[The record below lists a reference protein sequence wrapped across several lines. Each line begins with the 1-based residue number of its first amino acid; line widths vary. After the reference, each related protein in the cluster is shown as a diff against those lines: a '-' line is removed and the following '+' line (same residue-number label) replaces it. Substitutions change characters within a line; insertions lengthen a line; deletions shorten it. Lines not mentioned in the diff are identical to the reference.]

1 MDSIQLGRTVRK
13 HRRAQSLRQSELAS
27 IAGVG
32 IRFISELE
40 NGKQTLELGRVIKV
54 LETVGLCLEIQKR
67 SSDWPETLERE

>member
-1 MDSIQLGRTVRK
+1 MTSIQLGRAVRK
-13 HRRAQSLRQSELAS
+13 QRRAQSLRQSELAS

-54 LETVGLCLEIQKR
+54 METVGLCLEIKER
-67 SSDWPETLERE
+67 SNHWPETHVQK

>member
-1 MDSIQLGRTVRK
+1 MNAIQLGRAVRK

-40 NGKQTLELGRVIKV
+40 NGKQTLELGRVMKV
-54 LETVGLCLEIQKR
+54 LETVGLCLHLEKR
-67 SSDWPETLERE
+67 SSDWPQSYDHK